1 MKLAESIL
9 ELFYPSTCPG
19 CGNHTSLK
27 NLWCEKCIRQFLES
41 PYAEFFFDEVS
52 LWLLYDL

>member
-27 NLWCEKCIRQFLES
+27 NLWCEKCIRQFWNPRMLS
-41 PYAEFFFDEVS
+41 SS
-52 LWLLYDL
+52 LTKYLCGC

>member
-27 NLWCEKCIRQFLES
+27 NGIKKMKLTENVWQQIKT
-41 PYAEFFFDEVS
+41 D
-52 LWLLYDL
+52 

>member
-9 ELFYPSTCPG
+9 ELLYPSTCPG

-27 NLWCEKCIRQFLES
+27 NVYGNFGIPVC
-41 PYAEFFFDEVS
+41 
-52 LWLLYDL
+52 

>member
-27 NLWCEKCIRQFLES
+27 ICGVKMYTAILES

-52 LWLLYDL
+52 LRLLYAL

>member
-19 CGNHTSLK
+19 CGNHTLLK
-27 NLWCEKCIRQFLES
+27 NLWCENVYGNFGIPVC
-41 PYAEFFFDEVS
+41 
-52 LWLLYDL
+52 